1 MEKYN
6 SNIAKIGALLNATAS
21 EISND
26 TNLKKGE
33 KFLLLQ
39 RIFVELKPLQKHF
52 EKIEKE
58 IKNFAF
64 ENLQDSNKG
73 QSEPAEFEGA
83 EVLVKYIYKKPTL
96 DSEKLKVELERAY
109 TEIGVEFKESD
120 FEKPTTPS
128 RKVIIQSILN
138 KNYK

>member
-1 MEKYN
+1 MDHYN
-6 SNIAKIGALLNATAS
+6 QQIAKIGALLNATAS

-33 KFLLLQ
+33 KFLFLQ
-39 RIFVELKPLQKHF
+39 RIFVELKPLQKNF

-58 IKNFAF
+58 FKEFAF
-64 ENLQDSNKG
+64 ENLQDKG
-73 QSEPAEFEGA
+73 DNESEPVEFEGA

-96 DSEKLKVELERAY
+96 DSEKLKTELERAY

-128 RKVIIQSILN
+128 QKVIIQSIL
-138 KNYK
+138 KN